1 MGVMFVCFIKDGNLD
16 MSKDLLSSQNK
27 NSVNTLAFCLMIFV
41 GISELWIAFKLSR
54 FKISF

>member
-1 MGVMFVCFIKDGNLD
+1 MFACFIKDGNLD

-41 GISELWIAFKLSR
+41 GISELWIALSYPDLR
-54 FKISF
+54 SLFNV

>member
-1 MGVMFVCFIKDGNLD
+1 MGVMFACFIKDGNLD

-27 NSVNTLAFCLMIFV
+27 NSSNTPAFCLMIFV
-41 GISELWIAFKLSR
+41 GISEFWIAFMLSR